1 MKNIDFL
8 KYYNNFQNNDEILLN
23 LKKREIRK
31 KFYEKSNWIK
41 KIEPVP
47 VAKKHIKNTP
57 HR

>member
-31 KFYEKSNWIK
+31 KFYEKSN
-41 KIEPVP
+41 
-47 VAKKHIKNTP
+47 
-57 HR
+57 